1 MIIRNNT
8 PSKISRS
15 KFNKITY
22 SFLVKVAIL
31 ATFVMYLKNIKYEV
45 I

>member
-22 SFLVKVAIL
+22 SFLVKGSY
-31 ATFVMYLKNIKYEV
+31 FSYLCNVFKEYKI
-45 I
+45 